1 MGGIKKS
8 ATLYLDYPIYGA
20 KFINNKTVLVA
31 GGGGEGNN
39 GIPNKITAVKCFFKA
54 TDKSKILQKFRE
66 ITLPKN
72 EDSPMCLDV
81 AKNGTRDDGS
91 YSIFV
96 GCNQSIQL
104 IQSMNIN
111 NSLRKYTYSKDEHLR
126 FLDAAQLEPVEN
138 PDDDTG
144 GAKTVEGH
152 YPKIV
157 YLSSNNSIGAFM
169 TSKGNS
175 IYIFEPEALDTK
187 FVFTPQDESEIKD
200 FHISPE
206 DDGKTLCYVTSKSIE
221 TISTITSNPISSSL
235 ANPKSNAIFS
245 KYILSKVKYTDNS
258 HVLVTATA
266 RGRPGAKPGVT
277 LFLYRLSDQ
286 TIVRQ
291 KLISTKIKGIT
302 SIDYSPA
309 QELIAL
315 AGNDYSVNILR
326 LSDFKTLQVFK
337 KLHEFPV
344 TRVAFSPNGQ
354 TLASV
359 SAGRVL
365 NVMKIPPNF
374 AKQKSTIGTLFNYL
388 ILSLIVA
395 LLGIG
400 FKKGLEN
407 GQLVKG
413 LEISKE
419 YGIKGI
425 KLANEYTHV
434 GISFIKEKLKD
445 EDQTNSEDSSTY
457 FKIEPEEL
465 KKLTVSSDEVYIS
478 TTSIDPELYSLTSAI
493 WATSVVDDF
502 SASEETY
509 SSPTLEA
516 ETSSIPLKDEARAY
530 SEINSASEET
540 SSISVSSSSESVTLS
555 SSSITSVSDVS
566 VEDFS
571 LTSQETTTVET
582 AIETE
587 VPEYEE
593 VEEIEYVEE
602 VAEEDHEYVD
612 EIVEEEV
619 EEGEGEGDGNDEIV
633 IIEIEEI
640 EEEEQDEAPV
650 TDSPSTVEEV
660 QVEEAIELDTPVVET
675 ELTEETKVADAE
687 PIIAV
692 DDFIDEETIVKVIT
706 HTVTLDDNVASS
718 LTETTAAPIA
728 DEEPTVESI
737 LEQVSSAA
745 ETVVEH
751 AEPVVDY
758 IRDEV
763 PPIVESLVEEAS
775 VVVDKVSEQSTYVE
789 EAVSKNAPAA
799 NEEIESAAPIVEDI
813 VKDGAQVVEEIIEQA
828 APIVESITEQAAPIV
843 ESITEQAAPII
854 ESVTEVV
861 EQIIESAEPSVVGI
875 VNEANPDAVVEE
887 EKIPEAHDVSE
898 NVPLEIQYDAEPVV
912 QEIVEQV
919 VPVSETLQSTVPEPT
934 PVAVPEP
941 EVLQEPPVEEVNS
954 EVSPEP
960 SSESSSE
967 EPSKSKIIRTKT
979 KRIVKKVKKTKAPD
993 NEAHDEL

>member
-54 TDKSKILQKFRE
+54 TDKSKVLQKFRE

-81 AKNGTRDDGS
+81 AKNGNRDDGS

-138 PDDDTG
+138 PDDDASGT
-144 GAKTVEGH
+144 KTAEAH
-152 YPKIV
+152 YPKII

-235 ANPKSNAIFS
+235 ANTKSNAILS

-302 SIDYSPA
+302 GIDYSPS

-388 ILSLIVA
+388 ILSIIVA

-400 FKKGLEN
+400 FMKGLEN

-413 LEISKE
+413 LEILKE

-445 EDQTNSEDSSTY
+445 EDQTDGEDSSTY

-465 KKLTVSSDEVYIS
+465 KKLTISSDEIHIS
-478 TTSIDPELYSLTSAI
+478 TTSIDPDLYSLTLAS

-509 SSPTLEA
+509 SSATPEVETL
-516 ETSSIPLKDEARAY
+516 SIPLEDEARSY

-540 SSISVSSSSESVTLS
+540 LSNSVSSSSESVTLS
-555 SSSITSVSDVS
+555 SSNIALVSDVP
-566 VEDFS
+566 VDFS
-571 LTSQETTTVET
+571 STASQETTSVES
-582 AIETE
+582 AIETQ

-602 VAEEDHEYVD
+602 LVDEDHEYVE
-612 EIVEEEV
+612 EIVEEAV
-619 EEGEGEGDGNDEIV
+619 EEGDGDDNDEIV

-640 EEEEQDEAPV
+640 EEEEEEEPV
-650 TDSPSTVEEV
+650 TDLPSTVEEI
-660 QVEEAIELDTPVVET
+660 QIEEAIELDTPVVET
-675 ELTEETKVADAE
+675 ELTAETQVADAE
-687 PIIAV
+687 PIVAV

-718 LTETTAAPIA
+718 STETTASPTA
-728 DEEPTVESI
+728 DEVPIVESI
-737 LEQVSSAA
+737 VEQVSSAA
-745 ETVVEH
+745 ETVAEQ
-751 AEPVVDY
+751 AEPVADS
-758 IRDEV
+758 IREEL
-763 PPIVESLVEEAS
+763 PPIVESLIEEAS
-775 VVVDKVSEQSTYVE
+775 VVVDKVSEQSSYVE
-789 EAVSKNAPAA
+789 EAVSQNAHDVH
-799 NEEIESAAPIVEDI
+799 EGIELAAPIVESI
-813 VKDGAQVVEEIIEQA
+813 VEDGAQVVEEIIEQAEPIVETIVEEAAPIVESIIEQA
-828 APIVESITEQAAPIV
+828 APIVESITE
-843 ESITEQAAPII
+843 
-854 ESVTEVV
+854 VV
-861 EQIIESAEPSVVGI
+861 EQIIESAEPVAEEI
-875 VNEANPDAVVEE
+875 VKDAYPGGVVEE
-887 EKIPEAHDVSE
+887 EEVPLAHSVKED
-898 NVPLEIQYDAEPVV
+898 VPLEIQYDAEPLV
-912 QEIVEQV
+912 QEIVQQV
-919 VPVSETLQSTVPEPT
+919 APVSESLELTVPEPT
-934 PVAVPEP
+934 PVAAPEP
-941 EVLQEPPVEEVNS
+941 EELQEQPVEEVGS
-954 EVSPEP
+954 DISPEP
-960 SSESSSE
+960 SSESASE
-967 EPSKSKIIRTKT
+967 EPTKSKIIRTKT